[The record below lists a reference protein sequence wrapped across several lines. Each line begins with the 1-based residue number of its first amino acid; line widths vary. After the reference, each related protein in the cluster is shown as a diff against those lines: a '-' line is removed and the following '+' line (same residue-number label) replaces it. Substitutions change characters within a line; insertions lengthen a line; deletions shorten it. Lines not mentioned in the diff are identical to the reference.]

1 MQVLERIDFKHM
13 PIIYSVRCQKQPN
26 QCKELD
32 ATVCK
37 LKLSDDKRGLFEQNL
52 NLPGNL
58 TETERAK
65 SLTGIDV
72 NEVVSVGT
80 AALSK
85 VASK

>member
-1 MQVLERIDFKHM
+1 M
-13 PIIYSVRCQKQPN
+13 
-26 QCKELD
+26 
-32 ATVCK
+32 CK

-58 TETERAK
+58 TKTERAK